1 MHTPPDPVTRLN
13 AALQGR
19 YRIEREIGEGGMATV
34 YLAKDLKH
42 NRNVALKVL
51 KPELAAVE
59 KGPP

>member
-1 MHTPPDPVTRLN
+1 MTDPTSRLN

-19 YRIEREIGEGGMATV
+19 YRIERKIGEGGMATV

-51 KPELAAVE
+51 ASLL
-59 KGPP
+59 G